1 MSGAEVHHDHRD
13 VSGGWL
19 RPAVF
24 GANDGLVS
32 NFALMAGVAGGTSGR
47 TAVVVAGLAGLV
59 AGAFSMAAGE
69 WVSVRTQAE
78 LVEAEIA
85 VERRELAERP
95 EAELA
100 ELTATFV
107 RRGVDPDLAAQVARQ
122 LSRDPDEALEVH
134 SLAEL
139 GTLPGAQPSPWVA
152 AGSSLLSFTFGAF
165 IPLLPYVF
173 GAQTL
178 VPAAVLAVVGLF
190 GVGALAS
197 RVTNRTWWFSGTR
210 QLLIGSAAAAVTYGV
225 GTLVGS

>member
-1 MSGAEVHHDHRD
+1 MSSAEIHHDHRD

-32 NFALMAGVAGGTSGR
+32 NFALMAGVAGGTSDR
-47 TAVVVAGLAGLV
+47 TAVIVAGLAGLV

-78 LVEAEIA
+78 LVEAEID
-85 VERRELAERP
+85 VERRELHTNP

-100 ELTATFV
+100 ELTASFV
-107 RRGVDPDLAAQVARQ
+107 DRGVDPEIAAQVAEQ
-122 LSRDPDEALEVH
+122 LSRDPDRALQVH
-134 SLAEL
+134 TLTEL

-152 AGSSLLSFTFGAF
+152 AGSSLLSFSIGAF
-165 IPLLPYVF
+165 VPLLPYVF

-178 VPAAVLAVVGLF
+178 WPAAVLASLGLF
-190 GVGALAS
+190 GTGALAS

-210 QLLIGSAAAAVTYGV
+210 QLIIGTVAAAVTYGV
-225 GTLVGS
+225 GALVGS